1 LLSCF
6 PAIFGHISTLDLR
19 SLSIMLVSCSILVNR
34 PGAYASTPEFKVFAG
49 QDLVRVFD
57 ETSFDQREFAVLHQG
72 VRRCV
77 EGGDVTMQT
86 HLVTVI
92 TNLGFLTV
100 VLVPESYIP
109 LLRNTAEHI
118 DVEA

>member
-1 LLSCF
+1 
-6 PAIFGHISTLDLR
+6 
-19 SLSIMLVSCSILVNR
+19 VNR

-57 ETSFDQREFAVLHQG
+57 EKFAVLHQG

-100 VLVPESYIP
+100 VLAPESYIP

>member
-1 LLSCF
+1 
-6 PAIFGHISTLDLR
+6 
-19 SLSIMLVSCSILVNR
+19 
-34 PGAYASTPEFKVFAG
+34 
-49 QDLVRVFD
+49 
-57 ETSFDQREFAVLHQG
+57 
-72 VRRCV
+72 
-77 EGGDVTMQT
+77 MQT